1 MLRNLSVFL
10 SYRFVCSSLD
20 EPLERVMAN
29 TKSAI
34 KRHRQSLK
42 RKERNIFWTS
52 VSKGAVK
59 KARAAIAEKDPAK
72 INETLRAAEKMLRK
86 AVSKGVLHPRNASRR
101 ISRLA
106 TAAAAALR

>member
-1 MLRNLSVFL
+1 
-10 SYRFVCSSLD
+10 
-20 EPLERVMAN
+20 MAN

-42 RKERNIFWTS
+42 RRERNVFWNS

-59 KARAAIAEKDPAK
+59 KARAAIITKDPAK
-72 INETLRAAEKMLRK
+72 IVETLRAAEKMLRK
-86 AVSKGVLHPRNASRR
+86 AVSKGILHPRNASRR

-106 TAAAAALR
+106 TAAAAAMKPAAT

>member
-1 MLRNLSVFL
+1 
-10 SYRFVCSSLD
+10 
-20 EPLERVMAN
+20 MAN

-72 INETLRAAEKMLRK
+72 ITETLRSAEKMLRK

-106 TAAAAALR
+106 LAAAAAMR